1 MRELTTKTPT
11 ADSRMGSHS
20 ETSGVMKTSLGRTS
34 LFIRLQSSLL
44 EQRPYLRI
52 PPPEVAVQRAHV
64 ARPAARQNHI
74 AEALAV
80 GPCHAPVLGEP
91 GVGVVIEHLA
101 PHVRVV
107 AGVVPAVPDVREV
120 GSAIAWRHFGHV
132 HAEPPERLEIGRAS
146 CRERV

>member
-44 EQRPYLRI
+44 EQRPHLRI

-64 ARPAARQNHI
+64 ARPTARQNHI
-74 AEALAV
+74 AAALAV
-80 GPCHAPVLGEP
+80 GPRHAPVLGEP
-91 GVGVVIEHLA
+91 GVGVVIENLA
-101 PHVRVV
+101 LQVRVV
-107 AGVVPAVPDVREV
+107 AGVVPAVPAVRELGHTV
-120 GSAIAWRHFGHV
+120 ARRPFG
-132 HAEPPERLEIGRAS
+132 P
-146 CRERV
+146 

>member
-34 LFIRLQSSLL
+34 LLIRLQCSLL
-44 EQRPYLRI
+44 EQRPYVRI

-101 PHVRVV
+101 PQVRVV
-107 AGVVPAVPDVREV
+107 AGVVPARLDVRGE
-120 GSAIAWRHFGHV
+120 GGALAWRPRGHV
-132 HAEPPERLEIGRAS
+132 HGEPHDR
-146 CRERV
+146 

>member
-74 AEALAV
+74 TEALAV

-91 GVGVVIEHLA
+91 GVRSEER
-101 PHVRVV
+101 RV
-107 AGVVPAVPDVREV
+107 GKEC
-120 GSAIAWRHFGHV
+120 
-132 HAEPPERLEIGRAS
+132 RLRLGRDK
-146 CRERV
+146 